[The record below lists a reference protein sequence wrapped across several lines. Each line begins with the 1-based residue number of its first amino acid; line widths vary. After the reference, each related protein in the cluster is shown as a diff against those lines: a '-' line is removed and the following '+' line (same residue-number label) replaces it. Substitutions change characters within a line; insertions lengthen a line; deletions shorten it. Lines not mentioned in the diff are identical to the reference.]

1 MKPENSY
8 QFNTIR
14 LFGLNVAQL
23 DLSQTVKWIINTIAK
38 GKTIS
43 HADINTFKVVQM
55 KDDQALKNSVAA
67 ADIISA
73 DGMGIV
79 WAAKLLGKQLP
90 DRVTGIDLMQTLV
103 KEASLIN
110 KTIYLLGA
118 KPAIVEKVAAIYRK
132 EYGADFVKGFH
143 HGYFQESEE
152 ENIARE
158 IANAKPDFLF
168 VGMTSPRKEYFLFR
182 QSETLIQIPYKMGV
196 GGSFDVISGMIPRAP
211 LWIQRIGMEWAFRL
225 SREPV
230 RLFKRY
236 TLDNLKFL
244 WLLLKEWKSPA

>member
-1 MKPENSY
+1 MKPENPNK
-8 QFNTIR
+8 FNTIR
-14 LFGLNVAQL
+14 LFGLAVAQL
-23 DLSQTVKWIINTIAK
+23 DLPQTVSWIIRTIK
-38 GKTIS
+38 LGIPIS

-55 KDDQALKNSVAA
+55 KDDQALKESVAA
-67 ADIISA
+67 ADLISA

-79 WAAKLLGKQLP
+79 WAAKLLGKKLP

-103 KEASLIN
+103 KEAAPIN

-118 KPAIVEKVAAIYRK
+118 KPAVVEKVAAIYRE
-132 EYGADFVKGFH
+132 EYGSDFVKGFH
-143 HGYFQESEE
+143 HGYFKESEE
-152 ENIARE
+152 GSIARE
-158 IANAKPDFLF
+158 IAEAKPDFLF

-182 QSETLIQIPYKMGV
+182 QSETLAQIPYKMGV
-196 GGSFDVISGMIPRAP
+196 GGSFDVISGLIPRAP
-211 LWIQRIGMEWAFRL
+211 LWIQKIGMEWAFRL

-244 WLLLKEWKSPA
+244 WLLLQEWKSPA